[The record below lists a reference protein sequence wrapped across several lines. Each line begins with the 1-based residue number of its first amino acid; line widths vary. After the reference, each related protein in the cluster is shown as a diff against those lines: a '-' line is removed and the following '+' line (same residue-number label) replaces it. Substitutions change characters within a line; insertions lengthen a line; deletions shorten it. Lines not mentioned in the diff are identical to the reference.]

1 MFTAYLKSGEIV
13 QIPLEELEDFIYE
26 NLDLIQT
33 RPIKL
38 RRPRR
43 GDVPS
48 NDTVA
53 ITSSRRFP
61 LV

>member
-26 NLDLIQT
+26 NKDKILS

-48 NDTVA
+48 NDTTA
-53 ITSSRRFP
+53 TTSSK
-61 LV
+61 